1 MYDLLIKGGRVIDP
15 AQDIDDKWDIG
26 IKGDKISALAKD
38 IPPQQSHQVID
49 AAGKIVTPGLID
61 IHCHVYAGI
70 HDDSPDPDVA
80 GVMQGVT
87 TVVDAGSAGQAIFR
101 GFPKYVIPM
110 SRTNVYCFLSIVSQ
124 GQTLRPELRDWAE
137 IDIGK
142 IIATIESNRNIIK
155 GLKLRMVGDLVA
167 KEGIKVWEVTKN
179 VAKQVGL
186 PVMIHTPDHSQ
197 KTPLRLT
204 KDIIALMEPGDI
216 LSHIYSPVHGGCLSP
231 DGTFYPELIDAM
243 KRGVILDVAGVGSHG
258 THFSC
263 NIASKGIA
271 EGILPTTISTDFTE
285 KRVGYFVNGL
295 TGIMSK
301 FLALGLDLKSIIRM
315 TTIHPAQ
322 ALSLDHKIG
331 SLKLGMDA
339 DISIV
344 EIKSGLWEAEEWD
357 EQSINMTELLTP
369 CFTIKSGQC
378 IEVNP
383 MAMPKSLLG
392 I

>member
-1 MYDLLIKGGRVIDP
+1 MYELLIKGGRVIDP
-15 AQDIDDKWDIG
+15 AQNIDDKLDIG
-26 IKGDKISALAKD
+26 INGDKISALTKD
-38 IPPQQSHQVID
+38 ILPQQSLKVIN
-49 AAGKIVTPGLID
+49 ATGKIVAPGLID
-61 IHCHVYAGI
+61 MHCHVYAGI

-80 GVMQGVT
+80 GVMRGVT

-137 IDIGK
+137 IDIDK
-142 IIATIESNRNIIK
+142 IIATIQSNRNIIK

-167 KEGIKVWEVTKN
+167 KDGIKVWEATKN
-179 VAKQVGL
+179 AARKVGL
-186 PVMIHTPDHSQ
+186 PVMLHTPDHFK

-204 KDIIALMEPGDI
+204 REIIALMDPGDI
-216 LSHIYSPVHGGCLSP
+216 LSHIYSPIYGGCLSP
-231 DGTFYPELIDAM
+231 EGTFYPELKDAM

-258 THFSC
+258 THFNY
-263 NIASKGIA
+263 NIARKGIA

-285 KRVGYFVNGL
+285 KRLNDFVYGL

-315 TTIHPAQ
+315 TTINPAH
-322 ALSLDHKIG
+322 ALSVDNKIG

-339 DISIV
+339 DISIL
-344 EIKSGLWEAEEWD
+344 EIKSGLWGLEESE
-357 EQSINMTELLTP
+357 EQSKITELLTP
-369 CFTIKSGQC
+369 CFTIKSGQF
-378 IEVNP
+378 IEVKP
-383 MAMPKSLLG
+383 CP
-392 I
+392 